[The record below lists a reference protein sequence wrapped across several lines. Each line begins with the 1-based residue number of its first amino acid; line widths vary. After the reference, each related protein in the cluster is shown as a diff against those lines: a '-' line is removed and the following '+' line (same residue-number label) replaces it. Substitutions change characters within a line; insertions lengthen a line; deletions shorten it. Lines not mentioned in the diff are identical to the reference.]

1 MPYRIRCK
9 LEGTGR
15 RSTCRLAMPACTGD
29 QEVMTSLHS
38 NVTRSIDRRRLVA
51 GGVAALVGAIH
62 VSPGSAAQR
71 GANGDTATVLLAGLD
86 TRTPDDPENT
96 DVLLVARVD
105 LAAGTVRA
113 MSIPRDLYVVIPGFD
128 RDKITTAYDYGI
140 KADPDRD
147 WRSGIESTIAT
158 VERNFGLEI
167 DGAAVTDF
175 AGLPALVDAVGGIT
189 VDNPYTIYE
198 PDSEAVMFPEG
209 EIELDGES
217 ALEFTRV
224 RHQDGDDGRVM
235 RQQLVL
241 TALVDAARESDLLE
255 DVPALLDL
263 VGDAVRIGL
272 PLTLQLRFAR
282 EAPNLTAED
291 VTFGTMTDR
300 LTEGETDDGEWIYE
314 ADWDT
319 LPEYVQRWLD
329 GELE

>member
-1 MPYRIRCK
+1 MTTFHRIRT
-9 LEGTGR
+9 L
-15 RSTCRLAMPACTGD
+15 P
-29 QEVMTSLHS
+29 V
-38 NVTRSIDRRRLVA
+38 DRRRLTLSAA
-51 GGVAALVGAIH
+51 GAALVGAVR
-62 VSPGSAAQR
+62 VSSGAAAQPDENR
-71 GANGDTATVLLAGLD
+71 DTATVVLAGLD
-86 TRTPDDPENT
+86 TRTPDNPENT
-96 DVLLVARVD
+96 DVLLVARID

-113 MSIPRDLYVVIPGFD
+113 MSIPRDLYVVIPGFG
-128 RDKITTAYDYGI
+128 RDKIATAYDYGI

-198 PDSEAVMFPEG
+198 PDSDTVMFREG
-209 EIELDGES
+209 EIQLDGES

-241 TALVDAARESDLLE
+241 TALVDAARESDLLA

-263 VGDAVRIGL
+263 VGDAVRIDL
-272 PLTLQLRFAR
+272 PLPLQLRFVRA
-282 EAPNLTAED
+282 APNLTAED

-300 LTEGETDDGEWIYE
+300 LTESETDGGQWIYE

-319 LPEYVQRWLD
+319 LPEYVQEWLD
-329 GELE
+329 GEVE

>member
-1 MPYRIRCK
+1 MTTFP
-9 LEGTGR
+9 
-15 RSTCRLAMPACTGD
+15 RLRTLP
-29 QEVMTSLHS
+29 V
-38 NVTRSIDRRRLVA
+38 DRRRLILSAA
-51 GGVAALVGAIH
+51 GAALVGAIQ

-71 GANGDTATVLLAGLD
+71 GTNRDTATVVLAGLD
-86 TRTPDDPENT
+86 TRTPEDPQNT
-96 DVLLVARVD
+96 DVLIVARVD
-105 LAAGTVRA
+105 LTAGTVRA

-198 PDSEAVMFPEG
+198 PESEAVMFPEG
-209 EIELDGES
+209 EIELDGAS

-241 TALVDAARESDLLE
+241 TALIDAARESDLLQ

-263 VGDAVRIGL
+263 VGDAVRIDL
-272 PLTLQLRFAR
+272 PLPMQLRFAR
-282 EAPNLTAED
+282 AAPDLAAED

-300 LTEGETDDGEWIYE
+300 LTEGETGDGEWIYE

-319 LPEYVQRWLD
+319 LPEYVQQWLD
-329 GELE
+329 GDIQ

>member
-1 MPYRIRCK
+1 
-9 LEGTGR
+9 
-15 RSTCRLAMPACTGD
+15 
-29 QEVMTSLHS
+29 MTTFHRFRTLP
-38 NVTRSIDRRRLVA
+38 VDRRRLILSAA
-51 GGVAALVGAIH
+51 GAALVGAIH
-62 VSPGSAAQR
+62 VSSGSAAQR
-71 GANGDTATVLLAGLD
+71 GTNRDTATVVLAGLD

-96 DVLLVARVD
+96 DVLLIARVD

-113 MSIPRDLYVVIPGFD
+113 MSIPRDLYVVIPGIG

-147 WRSGIESTIAT
+147 WRSGIESTVAT

-175 AGLPALVDAVGGIT
+175 AGFPALVDAVGGIT

-198 PDSEAVMFPEG
+198 PGSEAVMFPEG
-209 EIELDGES
+209 ELELDGES

-241 TALVDAARESDLLE
+241 MALVDAARESDLLE

-263 VGDAVRIGL
+263 VGDAVRFEL
-272 PLTLQLRFAR
+272 PLPLQLRFAR
-282 EAPNLTAED
+282 AAPDLTAED
-291 VTFGTMTDR
+291 VTFGTMTNR
-300 LTEGETDDGEWIYE
+300 LTEGKTDDGQWIYQ

-319 LPEYVQRWLD
+319 LPEYVEQWLD
-329 GELE
+329 GEVE

>member
-1 MPYRIRCK
+1 MYR
-9 LEGTGR
+9 G
-15 RSTCRLAMPACTGD
+15 PTGD
-29 QEVMTSLHS
+29 DFFHS
-38 NVTRSIDRRRLVA
+38 NVIRPIDRRRLVA
-51 GGVAALVGAIH
+51 GRAAALLGVAVSLASARAGQAI
-62 VSPGSAAQR
+62 QR
-71 GANGDTATVLLAGLD
+71 ADARDIATVVLAGLD
-86 TRTPDDPENT
+86 TRTPDGPQNT
-96 DVLLVARVD
+96 DVLLIARVD
-105 LAAGTVRA
+105 LEAGTVRA
-113 MSIPRDLYVVIPGFD
+113 LSIQRDLYVIIPGVG

-140 KADPDRD
+140 NADPDRD
-147 WRSGIESTIAT
+147 WKSGFASTIAT

-167 DGAAVTDF
+167 DGGAVTDF
-175 AGLPALVDAVGGIT
+175 AGLPALVDAVGGIA

-263 VGDAVRIGL
+263 VGDAVRIEL
-272 PLTLQLRFAR
+272 PLPLQLRFGRA
-282 EAPNLTAED
+282 APDLTTED

-300 LTEGETDDGEWIYE
+300 LTEGETDDGQWIYE

-319 LPEYVQRWLD
+319 LPEYVQQWLD
-329 GELE
+329 GDIE

>member
-1 MPYRIRCK
+1 MTT
-9 LEGTGR
+9 LL
-15 RSTCRLAMPACTGD
+15 STQTFPI
-29 QEVMTSLHS
+29 H
-38 NVTRSIDRRRLVA
+38 RRRLILSAA
-51 GGVAALVGAIH
+51 GAVIVSALQ
-62 VSPGSAAQR
+62 VSPGAAAQS
-71 GANGDTATVLLAGLD
+71 GANRDTVTVVLAGLD
-86 TRTPDDPENT
+86 TRTPEDPEHT

-113 MSIPRDLYVVIPGFD
+113 MSIPRDLYVVIPGFG

-147 WRSGIESTIAT
+147 WTSGIESTIAT
-158 VERNFGLEI
+158 VERNFGLKI
-167 DGAAVTDF
+167 AGAAVTDF

-198 PDSEAVMFPEG
+198 PDSDTVMFAEG

-217 ALEFTRV
+217 ALQFTRV

-241 TALVDAARESDLLE
+241 TALVEAARESDLLQ

-263 VGDAVRIGL
+263 VGDAVRIDL

-282 EAPNLTAED
+282 AAPDLTAED

-300 LTEGETDDGEWIYE
+300 LTEGETDDGQWIYE

-319 LPEYVQRWLD
+319 LPEYVQQWLD
-329 GELE
+329 GDV